1 MTDAFSG
8 FPSTAGH
15 LVYAQLFF
23 NQMTECI
30 RMFSNHNQK
39 LLSAYLHDSH
49 NNNGFPSFYYILGQE
64 EGKEGKNG
72 RLLRGCLL

>member
-1 MTDAFSG
+1 
-8 FPSTAGH
+8 
-15 LVYAQLFF
+15 
-23 NQMTECI
+23 
-30 RMFSNHNQK
+30 MFSNHNQK

-72 RLLRGCLL
+72 RLLRGCLLWFKCKVIVAWTMMGTVELEGNEGI